1 MSCIIQ
7 KTIKKQYIYVY
18 LRMSTQSCFKIIRF
32 CKGTHRENAIT
43 NKTITMNMD
52 TWVISN

>member
-7 KTIKKQYIYVY
+7 KTIKKQYIYAY

-43 NKTITMNMD
+43 NKTKTMNMD